1 MCFRLGWLLLLATA
15 TGRRV
20 VPALLLARAAAQ
32 KVVPIPRAQTLQVAG
47 PVDEPTSIELRSA
60 LEVPDGGEA
69 QLPIVVEPRAV
80 SIEGDGA
87 PRITKVGTDAPDGIY
102 SSGQNITITLTFTSA
117 VELVG
122 DPRSLKLELA
132 TGCAHE
138 SCAVREQQSFT
149 CKADYGEF
157 ALTLYDSI
165 KANVSSTVPETR
177 GPSDPKMWAP
187 SGTARNVGALDD
199 QELVKQKLETI
210 DGIENVTVFF
220 GDADDRDYS
229 GGRRACTS
237 KGNLIVITFERCS
250 YADQFDG
257 DVPELRLDAT
267 NAVLDPRTMLPVGDG
282 VYLTGRT
289 AGSTVFVDPVATEL
303 TKGVRRRNGLATY
316 VSGNGTST
324 LTFVYD
330 VVPGDAADPLEAVQL
345 LDIHGDSVIVRAA
358 AYPYALIDA
367 SLPPFK
373 TAARYSSGTANALG
387 ASNDVIVDVR
397 SPLVVDVT
405 SPDVDGEYGVGAVLR
420 IWVTFDRPLAI
431 GGEPR
436 LVMATGASNS
446 YALFTQIINGG
457 YTAEFEYTVGE
468 GDANQDLDYFDI
480 NSLSVASPGYIVRR
494 LGTLPS
500 PQRPC

>member
-1 MCFRLGWLLLLATA
+1 MF
-15 TGRRV
+15 
-20 VPALLLARAAAQ
+20 PARMAAAASHSYGAEGGPGAAAIAQ

-60 LEVPDGGEA
+60 LEVPDEGEA
-69 QLPIVVEPRAV
+69 QLPIIVEPRAV

-102 SSGQNITITLTFTSA
+102 SSGQNITVTLSFTSA
-117 VELVG
+117 VEIVG
-122 DPRSLKLELA
+122 DPDALKLELD
-132 TGCAHE
+132 TGCDND
-138 SCAVREQQSFT
+138 SCAIREQQSFT

-165 KANVSSTVPETR
+165 KANVSSTFSETR

-220 GDADDRDYS
+220 GDDDDRDYS

-303 TKGVRRRNGLATY
+303 VKGVRRRNGLANY
-316 VSGNGTST
+316 VGGNGTDT

-330 VVPGDAADPLEAVQL
+330 VMPGDAANPLEAVQL
-345 LDIHGDSVIVRAA
+345 LDIHGDSV
-358 AYPYALIDA
+358 
-367 SLPPFK
+367 
-373 TAARYSSGTANALG
+373 
-387 ASNDVIVDVR
+387 
-397 SPLVVDVT
+397 VVEQQHT
-405 SPDVDGEYGVGAVLR
+405 P
-420 IWVTFDRPLAI
+420 T
-431 GGEPR
+431 R
-436 LVMATGASNS
+436 L
-446 YALFTQIINGG
+446 
-457 YTAEFEYTVGE
+457 
-468 GDANQDLDYFDI
+468 
-480 NSLSVASPGYIVRR
+480 
-494 LGTLPS
+494 
-500 PQRPC
+500 